1 MFKPR
6 IFLYSLGQMGF
17 LDGLV
22 DVDAITTQAL
32 FSAQDKLR
40 DSLPSTSIL
49 VGVRRV
55 AFLIL
60 LALGMFGYAM

>member
-1 MFKPR
+1 
-6 IFLYSLGQMGF
+6 MGF

-40 DSLPSTSIL
+40 DSVPDTSIL
-49 VGVRRV
+49 VGV

-60 LALGMFGYAM
+60 LALGMFGYVM

>member
-1 MFKPR
+1 MALVKPR

-40 DSLPSTSIL
+40 DSVPDTSIL
-49 VGVRRV
+49 VGV

-60 LALGMFGYAM
+60 IALGMFGYVM

>member
-1 MFKPR
+1 
-6 IFLYSLGQMGF
+6 MGF

-49 VGVRRV
+49 VGV

-60 LALGMFGYAM
+60 IALGMFGYAM